1 MPVDGTLIFDTEI
14 DRSGIEKG
22 SKLAKSDLEK
32 LGTQVKDIFSSK
44 SLTSGL
50 ADLGGKLV
58 GAFAFAKLTQGLG
71 QVATAAIK
79 YNAQMEAYQT
89 NFSVMLGD
97 EAKGVEYVAQLRE
110 KAAKTPFGM
119 EDLASA
125 AQTMLS
131 FGMDAENANT
141 AMDRLGDIAL
151 GNKDKFQSLSLAFS
165 QISAAGKLTGEDL
178 LQMVNAGFN
187 PLNTL
192 AEKTGTSLGDLKD
205 VMSGGKGSAAFRK
218 QMKDAQNEVKKL
230 GAGASEGAYAD
241 LASTGWDH
249 IDGVQGA
256 NSGNYYYRVQERINN
271 AGYEH
276 SLFIDM
282 DSAAA
287 YAKAMNCRFQHEDYQ
302 NALSFAGEPL
312 TDGTPASQVTVH
324 FRTSKTTSFTY
335 DAGTKLYTGAQYG
348 SDWVDGNDGTA
359 LTFRN
364 LLVLGAETKT
374 IDDYGRLAVTLTGKG
389 EGHLIRD
396 GQCVPITWS
405 REKEDMPFTY
415 TFADGSPATLAAGKT
430 YVAVVPPESALDLE

>member
-44 SLTSGL
+44 NLTSGL

-58 GAFAFAKLTQGLG
+58 GAFAFAKLAQGLG
-71 QVATAAIK
+71 QVATAAVK

-178 LQMVNAGFN
+178 LQMVNA
-187 PLNTL
+187 
-192 AEKTGTSLGDLKD
+192 
-205 VMSGGKGSAAFRK
+205 
-218 QMKDAQNEVKKL
+218 
-230 GAGASEGAYAD
+230 
-241 LASTGWDH
+241 ASTR
-249 IDGVQGA
+249 
-256 NSGNYYYRVQERINN
+256 STPLR
-271 AGYEH
+271 
-276 SLFIDM
+276 
-282 DSAAA
+282 
-287 YAKAMNCRFQHEDYQ
+287 KKP
-302 NALSFAGEPL
+302 ALVWAIS
-312 TDGTPASQVTVH
+312 
-324 FRTSKTTSFTY
+324 RT
-335 DAGTKLYTGAQYG
+335 
-348 SDWVDGNDGTA
+348 
-359 LTFRN
+359 
-364 LLVLGAETKT
+364 
-374 IDDYGRLAVTLTGKG
+374 
-389 EGHLIRD
+389 
-396 GQCVPITWS
+396 
-405 REKEDMPFTY
+405 
-415 TFADGSPATLAAGKT
+415 
-430 YVAVVPPESALDLE
+430 

>member
-1 MPVDGTLIFDTEI
+1 MKKQLAAGLACLLLLT
-14 DRSGIEKG
+14 GC
-22 SKLAKSDLEK
+22 AKSPATEDTTPTLPE
-32 LGTQVKDIFSSK
+32 TTPV
-44 SLTSGL
+44 TS
-50 ADLGGKLV
+50 APP
-58 GAFAFAKLTQGLG
+58 
-71 QVATAAIK
+71 AAP
-79 YNAQMEAYQT
+79 ET
-89 NFSVMLGD
+89 VPP
-97 EAKGVEYVAQLRE
+97 ETE
-110 KAAKTPFGM
+110 KAP
-119 EDLASA
+119 SYV
-125 AQTMLS
+125 
-131 FGMDAENANT
+131 NP
-141 AMDRLGDIAL
+141 
-151 GNKDKFQSLSLAFS
+151 
-165 QISAAGKLTGEDL
+165 LTGEALSAPYDESRPYAVMINNI
-178 LQMVNAGFN
+178 QVAMPQCGTSHADIMYEV
-187 PLNTL
+187 L
-192 AEKTGTSLGDLKD
+192 AEGGITRMMAIFSNLEGETPLGSIRSLRPYYL
-205 VMSGGKGSAAFRK
+205 SIARSY
-218 QMKDAQNEVKKL
+218 DAIMVH
-230 GAGASEGAYAD
+230 AGASEGAYAD

-302 NALSFAGEPL
+302 NALSFTGEPL

-335 DAGTKLYTGAQYG
+335 DAGTKLYAGAQYG
-348 SDWVDGNDGTA
+348 SDWVDGNDGTV

-415 TFADGSPATLAAGKT
+415 TLADGSPATLAAGKT

>member
-32 LGTQVKDIFSSK
+32 LGTQAKDIFSSK
-44 SLTSGL
+44 NLTSGL

-58 GAFAFAKLTQGLG
+58 GAFAFAKLAQGLG
-71 QVATAAIK
+71 RVTTAAIK

-192 AEKTGTSLGDLKD
+192 AEKTGTTL
-205 VMSGGKGSAAFRK
+205 
-218 QMKDAQNEVKKL
+218 E
-230 GAGASEGAYAD
+230 EHWAY
-241 LASTGWDH
+241 
-249 IDGVQGA
+249 
-256 NSGNYYYRVQERINN
+256 
-271 AGYEH
+271 
-276 SLFIDM
+276 
-282 DSAAA
+282 
-287 YAKAMNCRFQHEDYQ
+287 
-302 NALSFAGEPL
+302 
-312 TDGTPASQVTVH
+312 
-324 FRTSKTTSFTY
+324 
-335 DAGTKLYTGAQYG
+335 
-348 SDWVDGNDGTA
+348 
-359 LTFRN
+359 
-364 LLVLGAETKT
+364 
-374 IDDYGRLAVTLTGKG
+374 
-389 EGHLIRD
+389 
-396 GQCVPITWS
+396 WS
-405 REKEDMPFTY
+405 RYIFCNRYLDAPKPVYQELLSLVQDKDYFVLTTNVDHQFHKAGFDKHRLFY
-415 TFADGSPATLAAGKT
+415 TQGD
-430 YVAVVPPESALDLE
+430 